1 MREKVKK
8 PLLYGLLLFVM
19 VVWGFNVIAVK
30 IIVESFSPVT
40 ITSLRVLLAG
50 LVVLAVL
57 FYRKE
62 LKRVTKQEATYILV
76 GALSGV
82 LGHHLFL
89 AIGLTTTT
97 ASNGALI
104 LGLIPLMT
112 SIFAVIFLKASFT
125 ITKLLGV
132 VLGFTGVTFIVM
144 NGASSVHH
152 ISLGDFYVF
161 LSVIAQA
168 ISFIF
173 IKKATKTLEAKV
185 MTCYMLILGSSF
197 LFITSLLMEP
207 KGFTSLN
214 EGTSAAWLIFLAS
227 GIIATGIGHMIYN
240 SAIHHLGAGET
251 AIFINLSPFF
261 ALVGA
266 ALFLGEIITPFQLL
280 GFVFIISGV
289 LLGSGIL
296 DHKFVRN
303 NRIPLAKS

>member
-1 MREKVKK
+1 MKK

-40 ITSLRVLLAG
+40 ITSLRVFLAG

-62 LKRVTKQEATYILV
+62 LKRVTKQEATYILI
-76 GALSGV
+76 GAFSGV

-89 AIGLTTTT
+89 AVGLTTTT
-97 ASNGALI
+97 ASNAALI
-104 LGLIPLMT
+104 LGLIPLVT
-112 SIFAVIFLKASFT
+112 SIFAVLFLKARFT

-132 VLGFTGVTFIVM
+132 ILGFTGVSFIVM
-144 NGASSVHH
+144 NGAGVHY
-152 ISLGDFYVF
+152 ISIGDFYIF

-173 IKKATKTLEAKV
+173 IKKATQTLEAKV
-185 MTCYMLILGSSF
+185 MTCYMLILGATF
-197 LFITSLLMEP
+197 LFITSLLMDP
-207 KGFTSLN
+207 SGITSLS

-227 GIIATGIGHMIYN
+227 AVIATGIGHMIYN
-240 SAIHHLGAGET
+240 SAIHQLGAGET
-251 AIFINLSPFF
+251 AIFINLTPFF
-261 ALVGA
+261 ALVGSV
-266 ALFLGEIITPFQLL
+266 LFLGESITSFQLL
-280 GFVFIISGV
+280 GFIFIISGV
-289 LLGSGIL
+289 LLGSGIF

-303 NRIPLAKS
+303 SSIPLAKS

>member
-1 MREKVKK
+1 MKK
-8 PLLYGLLLFVM
+8 PVLYGLLLFVM

-40 ITSLRVLLAG
+40 ITSMRVFLAG
-50 LVVLAVL
+50 LVVLGVL

-62 LKRVTKQEATYILV
+62 LKKVTKQEGIYILV
-76 GALSGV
+76 GAFSGV

-97 ASNGALI
+97 ASNAALI

-112 SIFAVIFLKASFT
+112 SIFAVLFLKASFT

-132 VLGFTGVTFIVM
+132 VLGFTGVSFIVM
-144 NGASSVHH
+144 NGAGVHQ
-152 ISLGDFYVF
+152 ITIGDFYVF

-168 ISFIF
+168 VSFIF
-173 IKKATKTLEAKV
+173 IKKATQTLEAKV

-207 KGFTSLN
+207 TGISSLS
-214 EGTSAAWLIFLAS
+214 EGTSPAWLIFLAS
-227 GIIATGIGHMIYN
+227 AVIATGIGHMIYN

-251 AIFINLSPFF
+251 AIFINLTPFF
-261 ALVGA
+261 ALIGSV
-266 ALFLGEIITPFQLL
+266 LFLGESITPFQLL
-280 GFVFIISGV
+280 GFTFIISGV
-289 LLGSGIL
+289 LLGSGIF
-296 DHKFVRN
+296 DHKFIRN
-303 NRIPLAKS
+303 SRIPLAKS